1 LTSSFERDDL
11 GMAAHCWRGD
21 CKVKCEGQGL
31 AGSKSEPAIAIEE
44 KDDQHLRCWLVI
56 TRELCIRPQILN
68 FRKMGVVFLQFSP
81 SIAALCRLCDFV
93 SSPSNLIVNRF
104 SAKLPI
110 KMTNVSPT
118 ESAQEKP
125 KKLPTIT
132 EWKAIVADY
141 TQASTPRAV
150 WQLVNTLVP
159 FAVGWYLMYLS
170 LSVSYWITLGLAIL
184 MAGLVVRIFIIF
196 HDCGH
201 GSFLPS
207 KRAND
212 IVGFITGVITF
223 TPYAHWRWEHAL
235 HHQTSGD
242 LDRRGTGDIWTLT
255 IQEYIESSRWKRF
268 AYRLARNPVILF
280 VIAPLGLFLFYQRVP
295 NKKAPRREKNSV
307 WLTSLSILAVGA
319 VMSYFFGFWTY
330 VCLQV
335 LITALSG
342 AAGVWMFYVQH
353 QFEDV
358 YWERRDEWDYT
369 AAAIEGSSFYKLPKI
384 LQWFTGNIG
393 FHHIHH
399 LSSRIPN
406 YNLERCHH
414 SHPLFS
420 EVPPITMLASLK
432 TISLRLWDEQQKK
445 LVGYKRLREVR
456 REIQLAKE
464 KAAEDEREQ
473 AEAVGA
479 MRSQQGMH

>member
-1 LTSSFERDDL
+1 MTNESTSES
-11 GMAAHCWRGD
+11 
-21 CKVKCEGQGL
+21 V
-31 AGSKSEPAIAIEE
+31 P
-44 KDDQHLRCWLVI
+44 
-56 TRELCIRPQILN
+56 
-68 FRKMGVVFLQFSP
+68 
-81 SIAALCRLCDFV
+81 
-93 SSPSNLIVNRF
+93 SSPG
-104 SAKLPI
+104 KKTLP
-110 KMTNVSPT
+110 S
-118 ESAQEKP
+118 
-125 KKLPTIT
+125 IT
-132 EWKAIVADY
+132 EWKAIVAEY
-141 TQASTPRAV
+141 TQASTPRAT
-150 WQLVNTLVP
+150 WQLINTLVP
-159 FAVGWYLMYLS
+159 YAVGWYLLHLS
-170 LSVSYWITLGLAIL
+170 LSVSYWLTLLIATIMG
-184 MAGLVVRIFIIF
+184 GLVVRLFIIF

-201 GSFLPS
+201 GSFFPS

-255 IQEYIESSRWKRF
+255 IQEYIESSRWRRF
-268 AYRLARNPVILF
+268 AYRLARNPLVLF
-280 VIAPLGLFLFYQRVP
+280 VLAPMGLFLLYQRVP
-295 NKKAPRREKNSV
+295 NKKAPERERRSV
-307 WLTSLSILAVGA
+307 WLTTFSIIALGA
-319 VMSYFFGFWTY
+319 VMSYFLGFWTY
-330 VCLQV
+330 FCLQL
-335 LITALSG
+335 LIVGISG

-414 SHPLFS
+414 SNPLFS
-420 EVPPITMLASLK
+420 EVKPITMLTSLRSM
-432 TISLRLWDEQQKK
+432 SLRLWDEQQKK

-456 REIQLAKE
+456 RERNA
-464 KAAEDEREQ
+464 AAEKVAQ
-473 AEAVGA
+473 AEAEQA
-479 MRSQQGMH
+479 DAAASMSQQGM

>member
-1 LTSSFERDDL
+1 MTNESTSES
-11 GMAAHCWRGD
+11 
-21 CKVKCEGQGL
+21 V
-31 AGSKSEPAIAIEE
+31 P
-44 KDDQHLRCWLVI
+44 
-56 TRELCIRPQILN
+56 
-68 FRKMGVVFLQFSP
+68 
-81 SIAALCRLCDFV
+81 
-93 SSPSNLIVNRF
+93 SSPG
-104 SAKLPI
+104 KKTLP
-110 KMTNVSPT
+110 S
-118 ESAQEKP
+118 
-125 KKLPTIT
+125 IT
-132 EWKAIVADY
+132 EWKAIVAEY
-141 TQASTPRAV
+141 TQASTPRAT
-150 WQLVNTLVP
+150 WQLINTLVP
-159 FAVGWYLMYLS
+159 YAVGWYLLHLS
-170 LSVSYWITLGLAIL
+170 LSVSYWLTLLIATIMG
-184 MAGLVVRIFIIF
+184 GLVVRLFIIF

-201 GSFLPS
+201 GSFFPS

-255 IQEYIESSRWKRF
+255 IQEYIESSRWRRF
-268 AYRLARNPVILF
+268 AYRLARNPLVLF
-280 VIAPLGLFLFYQRVP
+280 VLAPMGLFLLYQRVP
-295 NKKAPRREKNSV
+295 NKKAPERERRSV
-307 WLTSLSILAVGA
+307 WLTTFSIIALGA
-319 VMSYFFGFWTY
+319 VMSYFLGFWTY
-330 VCLQV
+330 VCLQL
-335 LITALSG
+335 LIVGISG

-414 SHPLFS
+414 SNPLFS
-420 EVPPITMLASLK
+420 EVKPITMLTSLRSM
-432 TISLRLWDEQQKK
+432 SLRLWDEQQKK

-456 REIQLAKE
+456 RERNAAAE
-464 KAAEDEREQ
+464 KAAQ
-473 AEAVGA
+473 AEAEQA
-479 MRSQQGMH
+479 DAAASMSQQGM